1 VGLQE
6 DSKQNVRNKVIVNVF
21 SMRKKLSRGIFNFEL
36 PHASELIMVVVVV
49 FPNLRDLHSWFLKD
63 SKSIS

>member
-1 VGLQE
+1 MGLQE
-6 DSKQNVRNKVIVNVF
+6 DLNQNVRNKVVVNVF
-21 SMRKKLSRGIFNFEL
+21 LRGKRLSRGIFNFEL

-49 FPNLRDLHSWFLKD
+49 FSNLRDLHSWFLKD

>member
-1 VGLQE
+1 
-6 DSKQNVRNKVIVNVF
+6 
-21 SMRKKLSRGIFNFEL
+21 MSRGIFNFEL